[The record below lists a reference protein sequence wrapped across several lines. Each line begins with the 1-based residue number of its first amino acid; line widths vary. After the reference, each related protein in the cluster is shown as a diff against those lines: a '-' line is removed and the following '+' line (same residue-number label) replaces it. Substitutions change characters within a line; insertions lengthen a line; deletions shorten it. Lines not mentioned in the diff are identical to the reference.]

1 MDEFEKIKV
10 NSSDLI
16 LEHLKMRFGADNMRQ
31 ISTIPNEI
39 SLYQIDIPKEKVS
52 ILTTI
57 GLSNYEMPV
66 PEKMVDR
73 KYNELFFCLPNYWDI
88 NDTSNEKFNWVFHW
102 IERLTNYVI
111 DKKSWFGPG
120 HTMPC
125 GNPFQSLSSSM
136 LENHFFLIDPIL
148 LKDELIPIKLEN
160 KEIYLLGIVPIFEDE
175 MDYKQG
181 KGTYKLL
188 KKFNHHGITEKL
200 DDFRGSIL
208 KSKWRFRIKK

>member
-1 MDEFEKIKV
+1 MEEFEEIKT

-16 LEHLKMRFGADNMRQ
+16 LEKIKVRFGPENV
-31 ISTIPNEI
+31 SLLKTIANNI
-39 SLYQIDIPKEKVS
+39 SLYHIVIPKEKIS

-66 PEKMVDR
+66 PDKMVNR
-73 KYNELFFCLPNYWDI
+73 KNNELFFCLPNYWHLS
-88 NDTSNEKFNWVFHW
+88 DTSNEKFNWVFHW

-111 DKKSWFGPG
+111 EKNTWFGPG

-148 LKDELIPIKLEN
+148 LKNELSPIQANE
-160 KEIYLLGIVPIFEDE
+160 KEIYFLGIVPIFEDE

-200 DDFRGSIL
+200 DDYRGSVL
-208 KSKWRFRIKK
+208 KSKWRFRIKR